1 MTEPH
6 SLAFLI
12 YPGFQLLD
20 LAGPMSV
27 FAGANRALGHNA
39 YELRVLA
46 EHVGPVHSSAGLS
59 VHADGSWQDTLP
71 VVHTLLA
78 IGGELPEIDTALMS
92 GALPDRVR
100 RSRDAGMRTGSVCT
114 GSFILAAAGI
124 LDGHRA
130 TTHWWNSQELAARH
144 PAIEVDADAIHI
156 QSGNIW
162 TSAGVTAGIDLAL
175 AMVEADHGRAL
186 ALTIARHLVVPRM
199 RSGGQSQFS
208 TELDLQTEPGT
219 RLARLGQA
227 IRQSPASRWTV
238 EDMSEYA
245 NTSRRT
251 LARLC
256 RGELGLSP
264 AGLVERIRLDAARR
278 ALVETDWS
286 ITLIA
291 DRSGFGSC
299 QRLERAFSRQLG
311 VSPVRFRDRFRT
323 PHLGDTT

>member
-1 MTEPH
+1 MTQSH
-6 SLAFLI
+6 TLAFLV

-27 FAGANRALGHNA
+27 FAGANRALGHDA
-39 YELRVLA
+39 YALRVLGEQA
-46 EHVGPVHSSAGLS
+46 GPVRASAGIH
-59 VHADGSWQDTLP
+59 VHADDNWQATLP
-71 VVHTLLA
+71 DVHTVLA
-78 IGGELPEIDTALMS
+78 IGGELPEIELALAS
-92 GALPDRVR
+92 GQLIDRVR
-100 RSRDAGMRTGSVCT
+100 RSNASGMRTGSVCT
-114 GSFILAAAGI
+114 GSFILAAAGV

-130 TTHWWNSQELAARH
+130 TTHWWNSQALAARY

-208 TELDLQTEPGT
+208 TELDLQEHPDT
-219 RLARLGQA
+219 RLGKLGKA
-227 IRQSPASRWTV
+227 IRQSPASAWTV
-238 EDMSEYA
+238 DEMSA
-245 NTSRRT
+245 RAHTSRRT
-251 LARLC
+251 LTRLC
-256 RGELGLSP
+256 RGQLGLSP

-278 ALVETDWS
+278 ALVETDWP

-291 DRSGFGSC
+291 ERSGFGSC

-323 PHLGDTT
+323 PHHGDTT